1 MLSAPNTTALAATG
15 TKISSAPLSIE
26 SEIVVGDIDDVVITN
41 ESSDEWDDGDKPKL
55 KITLYADDD
64 SDYGLDVSG
73 LEWDESDG
81 TVDSYAA

>member
-15 TKISSAPLSIE
+15 TKINSVPLFIE

-55 KITLYADDD
+55 KIILYADDD
-64 SDYGLDVSG
+64 SDHGLDVSG